1 MQKVITILE
10 DNLAEVAMSGCSQP
24 GAGTKIILHTSHW
37 IQMDLNH
44 FYVSITDTDVVVLLV
59 AFMPDLCLKI
69 GL

>member
-24 GAGTKIILHTSHW
+24 GAGTKIILHASHW
-37 IQMDLNH
+37 IQMDLH

-69 GL
+69 VL